1 MDEQN
6 KTPVDDGR
14 KNALLRYI
22 AILFAVAFLFVLL
35 SLVMQMRASRA
46 TISELNAASA
56 SALKNAETLQ
66 DDNRQL
72 QEENAALKE
81 EVESL
86 QDQLEDA
93 QEAAS
98 DAAWEQ
104 NVAEAKQEGQSIRE
118 AYENLLTLM
127 REGTAGQEGNVAIS
141 KALES
146 LELLQD
152 YLGTQGQK
160 EYQSLIEGEE

>member
-35 SLVMQMRASRA
+35 SLVMQMRDSRA

-98 DAAWEQ
+98 DGAWEQ
-104 NVAEAKQEGQSIRE
+104 QLA
-118 AYENLLTLM
+118 
-127 REGTAGQEGNVAIS
+127 
-141 KALES
+141 
-146 LELLQD
+146 
-152 YLGTQGQK
+152 
-160 EYQSLIEGEE
+160 

>member
-35 SLVMQMRASRA
+35 SLVMQMRDSRA

-93 QEAAS
+93 ESSS
-98 DAAWEQ
+98 DGAWEQ
-104 NVAEAKQEGQSIRE
+104 KVAEAKQEGQSIRE

>member
-35 SLVMQMRASRA
+35 SLVMQMRDSRA

-93 QEAAS
+93 EASS
-98 DAAWEQ
+98 DGAWEQ
-104 NVAEAKQEGQSIRE
+104 QLAEAKQEGQSIRE

>member
-35 SLVMQMRASRA
+35 SLVMQMRDSRA

-56 SALKNAETLQ
+56 SALKNAEALQ

-81 EVESL
+81 EVETL
-86 QDQLEDA
+86 QDQREHA
-93 QEAAS
+93 EACS
-98 DAAWEQ
+98 DGAWEQ
-104 NVAEAKQEGQSIRE
+104 KVAEAKQEGQSIRE

>member
-1 MDEQN
+1 M
-6 KTPVDDGR
+6 
-14 KNALLRYI
+14 
-22 AILFAVAFLFVLL
+22 
-35 SLVMQMRASRA
+35 
-46 TISELNAASA
+46 
-56 SALKNAETLQ
+56 
-66 DDNRQL
+66 
-72 QEENAALKE
+72 KE

-98 DAAWEQ
+98 DGAWEQ
-104 NVAEAKQEGQSIRE
+104 QLAEAKQEGQSIRE

>member
-35 SLVMQMRASRA
+35 SLVMQMRDSRA

-66 DDNRQL
+66 NDNRQL

-93 QEAAS
+93 EASS
-98 DAAWEQ
+98 DGAWEQ
-104 NVAEAKQEGQSIRE
+104 QLAEAKQEGQSIRE

>member
-35 SLVMQMRASRA
+35 SLVMQMRDSRA

-93 QEAAS
+93 EASS
-98 DAAWEQ
+98 DEAWEQ
-104 NVAEAKQEGQSIRE
+104 KVAEAKQEGQSIRE

>member
-35 SLVMQMRASRA
+35 SLVMQMRDSRA

-72 QEENAALKE
+72 QEDNAALKE

-93 QEAAS
+93 EASS
-98 DAAWEQ
+98 DGAWEQ
-104 NVAEAKQEGQSIRE
+104 QLAEAKQEGQSIRE

>member
-35 SLVMQMRASRA
+35 SLVMQMRDSRA

-66 DDNRQL
+66 DGNRQL
-72 QEENAALKE
+72 QEENAPLRAVINGRLHS
-81 EVESL
+81 VP
-86 QDQLEDA
+86 EDFY
-93 QEAAS
+93 
-98 DAAWEQ
+98 D
-104 NVAEAKQEGQSIRE
+104 GM
-118 AYENLLTLM
+118 LLSRLP
-127 REGTAGQEGNVAIS
+127 EAGQTIRLA
-141 KALES
+141 
-146 LELLQD
+146 ELLGRT
-152 YLGTQGQK
+152 LGSASPASGIGGWPAGRKLWRQRAGSVWNGTPGA
-160 EYQSLIEGEE
+160 STTAR

>member
-35 SLVMQMRASRA
+35 SLVMQMRDSRA

-81 EVESL
+81 EGESL

-93 QEAAS
+93 GAS
-98 DAAWEQ
+98 SDGAWEQ
-104 NVAEAKQEGQSIRE
+104 QVAGAKQEGQSIRE

>member
-35 SLVMQMRASRA
+35 SLVMQMRDSRA

-93 QEAAS
+93 EASS
-98 DAAWEQ
+98 DEAWEQ
-104 NVAEAKQEGQSIRE
+104 QLAEAKQEGQSIRE

>member
-35 SLVMQMRASRA
+35 SLVMQMRDSRA

-86 QDQLEDA
+86 RDQLEDA
-93 QEAAS
+93 EASS
-98 DAAWEQ
+98 DGAWEQ
-104 NVAEAKQEGQSIRE
+104 KVAEAKQEGQSIRE

>member
-35 SLVMQMRASRA
+35 SLVMQMRDSRA

-98 DAAWEQ
+98 DEAWEQ
-104 NVAEAKQEGQSIRE
+104 KVAEAKQEGQSIRE
-118 AYENLLTLM
+118 A
-127 REGTAGQEGNVAIS
+127 
-141 KALES
+141 
-146 LELLQD
+146 
-152 YLGTQGQK
+152 
-160 EYQSLIEGEE
+160 

>member
-1 MDEQN
+1 M
-6 KTPVDDGR
+6 
-14 KNALLRYI
+14 
-22 AILFAVAFLFVLL
+22 
-35 SLVMQMRASRA
+35 
-46 TISELNAASA
+46 
-56 SALKNAETLQ
+56 
-66 DDNRQL
+66 
-72 QEENAALKE
+72 KE

-104 NVAEAKQEGQSIRE
+104 KVAEAKQEGQSIRE

-141 KALES
+141 KARGKPGAVAGLPGHPGS
-146 LELLQD
+146 
-152 YLGTQGQK
+152 
-160 EYQSLIEGEE
+160 EGISKSHRGRRVICWTSNVSRKIPMA